1 MQIPLNQFEQV
12 IDEDILKRGL
22 SYFKKGRVYEPEEIS
37 PDEFETIVEGSEDY
51 VVRYKIKNDIII
63 EFVCSCPFDSGPV
76 CKHVAAVI
84 FYLQQDQLELN
95 KKSVM
100 TRRNQNHG
108 SAKRKTIAEQINE
121 MLEKASHEELKQF
134 IRDITERNISFR
146 NAFLMSFAQHNSHE
160 SKEVYAKQVKSILSN
175 AAGRDGFINWS
186 ASRLVGNAI
195 NNLLRSAEKQ
205 VESNNYRS
213 AVFISTA
220 VMEQMTQALQFADDS
235 NGDIGG
241 SIDAAY
247 EILWDIAHKPLP
259 EDVRKQILEYCFQ
272 AFDKQIYSGWDWHLG
287 ILNIA
292 SELAHTKEDIE
303 RIFKQIESSNES
315 DYEKEKTQELKYRLL
330 LKTQGQNAASNFIEQ
345 HISNPCLRRE
355 AIVNAIDN
363 KDFEKAN
370 MLANDGVKHDLKEK
384 PGLAKEW
391 YDWLLRIAQKQK
403 NTEKVIEYARMLL
416 IDNFMPLQDYFQI
429 LKENV
434 SNEQWNEFVEEV
446 IMDISKT
453 KRWSNSGL
461 IESILIKEEQW
472 DKLLEQVKRHASL
485 NSIEYYEK
493 YLAQKFPDE
502 VVELYAHGIIEYVE
516 CNVGR
521 PHYKQACRF
530 IRKIIKLGARDKAN
544 EIISSL
550 RKQYPQRKAL
560 MEELDKV

>member
-1 MQIPLNQFEQV
+1 MQIPLHQFEQV
-12 IDEDILKRGL
+12 IDEAILKRGL
-22 SYFKKGRVYEPEEIS
+22 SYFRKGRVYEPEEIS

-51 VVRYKIKNDIII
+51 VVRYKIKNDIIT

-84 FYLQQDQLELN
+84 FYLHQDQLEVN
-95 KKSVM
+95 KKTVIK
-100 TRRNQNHG
+100 RNNQNQG
-108 SAKRKTIAEQINE
+108 PAKRKTIAEQINE
-121 MLEKASHEELKQF
+121 MLEKASHEELRQF
-134 IRDITERNISFR
+134 IRDTTESNASFR
-146 NAFLMSFAQHNSHE
+146 NAFLASFAQHNSHE

-175 AAGRDGFINWS
+175 AAGRDGFIDWS
-186 ASRLVGNAI
+186 AARHVGSAI
-195 NNLLRSAEKQ
+195 NNLLISAEKQ
-205 VESNNYRS
+205 VECNNYRS

-220 VMEQMTQALQFADDS
+220 IMEQMTEALQFADDS

-247 EILWDIAHKPLP
+247 DILSDIASRPLP
-259 EDVRKQILEYCFQ
+259 EEIRKQILEYCFQ
-272 AFDKQIYSGWDWHLG
+272 AFDKQFYSGWDWHLG
-287 ILNIA
+287 ILHIA
-292 SELAHTKEDIE
+292 SELVQTKEEIE

-315 DYEKEKTQELKYRLL
+315 DYEKEKTQELKYRLI
-330 LKTQGQNAASNFIEQ
+330 LKTQGQNAALNFIEQ
-345 HISNPCLRRE
+345 HISNPGLRRE
-355 AIVNAIDN
+355 AIKNAIDN
-363 KDFEKAN
+363 KNFEKAN
-370 MLANDGVKHDLKEK
+370 MLANEGVKQDLKEK

-391 YDWLLRIAQKQK
+391 YDWLLKIAQEQK

-416 IDNFMPLQDYFQI
+416 IDNFMPRQDYYQI
-429 LKENV
+429 LKETV
-434 SNEQWNEFVEEV
+434 SHEQWYEFVEEV
-446 IMDISKT
+446 IKDISIA
-453 KRWSNSGL
+453 KRWPDTGL

-472 DKLLEQVKRHASL
+472 EKLLESVKRHANL

-493 YLAQKFPDE
+493 YLAHKFPDE
-502 VVELYAHGIIEYVE
+502 IVELYIHGIVEYLE

>member
-220 VMEQMTQALQFADDS
+220 IMEQMTEALQFADDS

-247 EILWDIAHKPLP
+247 DILSDIASRPLP
-259 EDVRKQILEYCFQ
+259 EEIRKQILEYCFQ

-287 ILNIA
+287 ILHIA
-292 SELAHTKEDIE
+292 SELVQTKEEIE
-303 RIFKQIESSNES
+303 RIFTQIESSNES
-315 DYEKEKTQELKYRLL
+315 DYEKEKTQKLKYRLI
-330 LKTQGQNAASNFIEQ
+330 LKTQGQNAALNFIEQ
-345 HISNPCLRRE
+345 HISNPGLRRE
-355 AIVNAIDN
+355 AIKNAIDN
-363 KDFEKAN
+363 KNFEKAN
-370 MLANDGVKHDLKEK
+370 MLANEGVKQDLKEK

-391 YDWLLRIAQKQK
+391 YDWLLKIAQEQK

-416 IDNFMPLQDYFQI
+416 IDNFMPRQDYYQI
-429 LKENV
+429 LKETV
-434 SNEQWNEFVEEV
+434 SHEQWNEFVEEV
-446 IMDISKT
+446 IKDISIA
-453 KRWSNSGL
+453 KRWPDTGL

-472 DKLLEQVKRHASL
+472 EKLLESVKRHANL

-493 YLAQKFPDE
+493 YLAHKFPDE
-502 VVELYAHGIIEYVE
+502 IVELYIHGIVEYLE